1 MATNFG
7 NGGRTPRPGG
17 NDGGD
22 EDCIKSMV
30 DQGSVE
36 SRRFYLSRKTAL
48 EMLKDRGYNVD
59 ESEITRS
66 LTEFRSLFGD
76 NPDLERLRISAT
88 LRSNPS
94 KKILV
99 VFMGKNEIRKAT
111 ICALRGDISKENL
124 SGLILVLQSK
134 MNSFA
139 RKELESF
146 AFKVEEFQ
154 FIPILML
161 MSKLS
166 FCLLMEIADLYVNI
180 TKHYLMPKHEV
191 LTAEEKQKL
200 LNKYDIEA
208 KQLPRM
214 LKSDPVARYYGVE
227 KGQFATMSGAKED
240 FSVKKINLKIG
251 GRVSGADQNLNI
263 FI

>member
-1 MATNFG
+1 METNLG
-7 NGGRTPRPGG
+7 NGGRSPGPGG

-22 EDCIKSMV
+22 KDCIKSMV

-76 NPDLERLRISAT
+76 NPELERLRISAT

-111 ICALRGDISKENL
+111 IFALRGDISKENL

-154 FIPILML
+154 I
-161 MSKLS
+161 S
-166 FCLLMEIADLYVNI
+166 DLYVNI

-227 KGQFATMSGAKED
+227 KGQV
-240 FSVKKINLKIG
+240 VKVTYSQEFCELHEQY
-251 GRVSGADQNLNI
+251 RWVV
-263 FI
+263 